1 MGRVA
6 VLGVGLTKFIR
17 DEAEFKIDEAASQAA
32 LSALRDARMRYKEI
46 EMALCGNIYQ
56 TGAAPMVFY
65 PLGKTGIPIARID
78 IACASASRAI
88 QHAAYMIEAGAFET
102 CLVVG
107 VERMPKGMVPMPID
121 PQALS
126 PKNEILLDGLMGL
139 VTMPA
144 AYAHKATRYMHAFGA
159 KIEHFAQVSVK
170 AHKNG
175 CLAPH
180 AMYQKPIALEEV
192 VNSRMIAYPITL
204 YQCCANA
211 NGAAAVV
218 LASEKKAKSYT
229 NKPVYLSGWGESSM
243 HYKKGD
249 PVESFLNDGDTRLAA
264 RKAYEMAGVGPEDV
278 DVVQLHDA
286 FAPGEVFQIE
296 ALGLVPEGEG
306 WRFVQEGH
314 TEIAG
319 RMPVNTDGGLLS
331 CGHPVG
337 ATGARMVAELV
348 WQLRGQAG
356 ARQVKDGRAKVGLL
370 QNSGLGASNVLI
382 LQS

>member
-1 MGRVA
+1 
-6 VLGVGLTKFIR
+6 
-17 DEAEFKIDEAASQAA
+17 
-32 LSALRDARMRYKEI
+32 
-46 EMALCGNIYQ
+46 
-56 TGAAPMVFY
+56 
-65 PLGKTGIPIARID
+65 
-78 IACASASRAI
+78 
-88 QHAAYMIEAGAFET
+88 
-102 CLVVG
+102 
-107 VERMPKGMVPMPID
+107 
-121 PQALS
+121 
-126 PKNEILLDGLMGL
+126 
-139 VTMPA
+139 
-144 AYAHKATRYMHAFGA
+144 
-159 KIEHFAQVSVK
+159 
-170 AHKNG
+170 
-175 CLAPH
+175 
-180 AMYQKPIALEEV
+180 
-192 VNSRMIAYPITL
+192 MIAYPITL

-264 RKAYEMAGVGPEDV
+264 QKAYEMAGLGPEDV

-319 RMPVNTDGGLLS
+319 KMPVNTDGGLLS

>member
-1 MGRVA
+1 

-32 LSALRDARMRYKEI
+32 LSALRDARMRYKEV

-107 VERMPKGMVPMPID
+107 VERMPRGMVPMPID

-159 KIEHFAQVSVK
+159 KVEHFAQVSVK

-175 CLAPH
+175 CLALH
-180 AMYQKPIALEEV
+180 AMYQNPHQWSNKSKLLHQILFWVIFLRLQIP
-192 VNSRMIAYPITL
+192 
-204 YQCCANA
+204 
-211 NGAAAVV
+211 
-218 LASEKKAKSYT
+218 KK
-229 NKPVYLSGWGESSM
+229 LI
-243 HYKKGD
+243 
-249 PVESFLNDGDTRLAA
+249 FLNALFFTRL
-264 RKAYEMAGVGPEDV
+264 YSFP
-278 DVVQLHDA
+278 
-286 FAPGEVFQIE
+286 APTTRSFKPFSLN
-296 ALGLVPEGEG
+296 AS
-306 WRFVQEGH
+306 
-314 TEIAG
+314 TA
-319 RMPVNTDGGLLS
+319 
-331 CGHPVG
+331 
-337 ATGARMVAELV
+337 
-348 WQLRGQAG
+348 
-356 ARQVKDGRAKVGLL
+356 
-370 QNSGLGASNVLI
+370 NSIPFCLTNREKNR
-382 LQS
+382 